1 MEKQRINQKILCKRM
16 DELEMAISELNTLEA
31 SEINKRLLKIENMLY
46 AAKDTLTSQEAA
58 NYIGISLSQLYKL
71 TSKSKIPYYKPQGKM
86 VYFAKKELDEW
97 MRQDHYPVITQDQLQ
112 ELLEKSTIRISSN
125 SKTTQKHSKQ
135 KDGKKKDK

>member
-1 MEKQRINQKILCKRM
+1 VSNKKESKMEKQRINQKILCKRM
-16 DELEMAISELNTLEA
+16 DELEMAISELNPLEA

-71 TSKSKIPYYKPQGKM
+71 TCKSKIPYYKPQGKM

-97 MRQDHYPVITQDQLQ
+97 MRQDHYPANNQNSQ
-112 ELLEKSTIRISSN
+112 SN
-125 SKTTQKHSKQ
+125 EV
-135 KDGKKKDK
+135 

>member
-16 DELEMAISELNTLEA
+16 DELEMAISELNPLEA

-97 MRQDHYPVITQDQLQ
+97 MHQDHCPVITQNSQ
-112 ELLEKSTIRISSN
+112 SN
-125 SKTTQKHSKQ
+125 EV
-135 KDGKKKDK
+135 

>member
-1 MEKQRINQKILCKRM
+1 MEKQRINQKILSKRM
-16 DELEMAISELNTLEA
+16 DQLEMAINELTPLEA
-31 SEINKRLLKIENMLY
+31 SEINQRLKKIENMLY

-97 MRQDHYPVITQDQLQ
+97 MRQDYCPVIIQ
-112 ELLEKSTIRISSN
+112 N
-125 SKTTQKHSKQ
+125 
-135 KDGKKKDK
+135 G

>member
-58 NYIGISLSQLYKL
+58 
-71 TSKSKIPYYKPQGKM
+71 
-86 VYFAKKELDEW
+86 KKELDEW
-97 MRQDHYPVITQDQLQ
+97 MRQDHYPVITQNSQ
-112 ELLEKSTIRISSN
+112 SN
-125 SKTTQKHSKQ
+125 EV
-135 KDGKKKDK
+135 